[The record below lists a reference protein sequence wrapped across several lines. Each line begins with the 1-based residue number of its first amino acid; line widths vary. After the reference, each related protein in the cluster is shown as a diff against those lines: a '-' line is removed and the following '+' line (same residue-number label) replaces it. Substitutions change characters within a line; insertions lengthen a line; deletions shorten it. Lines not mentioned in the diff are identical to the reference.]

1 MRNSSRRKTS
11 WKRHAAILLIFAM
24 NLSGCA
30 GPTLTVPEKPIVPEL
45 WLAPQTPDAKNCSEE
60 ALNFLRDVQS
70 YFNETPPATTP

>member
-30 GPTLTVPEKPIVPEL
+30 GPTLTVPEKPMVPEA
-45 WLAPQTPDAKNCSEE
+45 WLAPQTPAAKSYSEKVSS
-60 ALNFLRDVQS
+60 FLSKVET
-70 YFNETPPATTP
+70 YFSETQP